1 MPGKMLR
8 LQLHDSPRFGDK
20 ARETHAR
27 KTSGLAVPVVL
38 VAIVELA
45 ALVVLVVRVVN

>member
-1 MPGKMLR
+1 MIR
-8 LQLHDSPRFGDK
+8 
-20 ARETHAR
+20 HASAIKLVR
-27 KTSGLAVPVVL
+27 HTPEKTSGLAVPVVL